1 MSYSYIIEVGDDQV
15 GLVLR
20 DAGESD
26 YRFHAAHSA
35 YQTLDG
41 RRYASAAQAEK
52 AARVHRAQIVA
63 KKGGSART
71 RHHVEL

>member
-1 MSYSYIIEVGDDQV
+1 MSYSYVIEIGDDQI

-20 DAGESD
+20 DEGESD

-35 YQTLDG
+35 YQMLDG

-52 AARVHRAQIVA
+52 AARAHRAQFIV
-63 KKGGSART
+63 KIGGSTQTPR
-71 RHHVEL
+71 HVEM

>member
-1 MSYSYIIEVGDDQV
+1 MSYSYVIEVGDDQV

-26 YRFHAAHSA
+26 YQFHAAHSA
-35 YQTLDG
+35 YRTLDG

-52 AARVHRAQIVA
+52 AARAHRAQILA
-63 KKGGSART
+63 KRGSSQRT
-71 RHHVEL
+71 QGHVEL